1 MPAKAVLLL
10 EFGSDTCPG
19 ALFEMPEQ
27 AVDPGELMTLRI
39 WAATEAML
47 DGYELRQG
55 LQSLGLGERVDYP
68 GQVTCKYFDW
78 SGENIA
84 QQFDFPVSRI
94 TRVTAFSPLQCV
106 VGDELVTV
114 APQGQD
120 VTSLFVRLGHS
131 CLAPILGQFPGPLYG
146 TTHAVAERPPYAR
159 EWAWTAPSDPAGAQ
173 WFFLYRGGVL
183 KRRFSLTMADDP
195 PDASI
200 KFVDCKIRV
209 IDADTAGAVLG
220 VRVWLEDMDAI
231 TRDLGLTDAR
241 YGYVKATRLLSGE
254 YLVIVLTAEGG
265 YLGAERITVT
275 PDGDEVRV
283 RIEVA

>member
-1 MPAKAVLLL
+1 MPAKASLLL

-55 LQSLGLGERVDYP
+55 LQSLGLGSRVDYP

-78 SGENIA
+78 AGENTA

-120 VTSLFVRLGHS
+120 VTDKFVRLGHS
-131 CLAPILGQFPGPLYG
+131 CLAPILGLFPGPLYG

-159 EWAWTAPSDPAGAQ
+159 EWAWTAPTDPTGAQ
-173 WFFLYRGGVL
+173 WFFLYRGDQL
-183 KRRFSLTMADDP
+183 KRRFSLALSDELE
-195 PDASI
+195 DASI
-200 KFVDCKIRV
+200 KYVDCKIRV

-220 VRVWLEDMDAI
+220 AQVYIEIGEDYV
-231 TRDLGLTDAR
+231 DLGLTDSR
-241 YGYVKATRLLSGE
+241 YGFVKVFNVLSGE
-254 YLVIVLTAEGG
+254 YFVAVGKTG
-265 YLGAERITVT
+265 YATWTGTITIK

-283 RIEVA
+283 RIEVAA